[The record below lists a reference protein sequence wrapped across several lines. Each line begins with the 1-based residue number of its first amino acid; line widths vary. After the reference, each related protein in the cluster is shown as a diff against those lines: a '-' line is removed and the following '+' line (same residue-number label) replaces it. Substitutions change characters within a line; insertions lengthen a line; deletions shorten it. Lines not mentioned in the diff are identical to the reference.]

1 VRQEHFMVTESP
13 NLGIRKSQGHLHE
26 AQGQRIM
33 LCKSYPPHSN
43 RGTNAHPWQCSLRA
57 CGA

>member
-1 VRQEHFMVTESP
+1 MVTESP

-43 RGTNAHPWQCSLRA
+43 RGTNRVPDGRCAAVVWSYPKL
-57 CGA
+57 